1 MLQAIPT
8 KNGTGVS
15 IYGDYGDLKSL
26 YEAVHDVATSLNDS
40 NKYQK
45 GQHQLLMNFAYEIRK
60 GYSGQRLTE
69 EMRFPGEKQTLHYY
83 GFQLVWTD
91 VLIFISALRHNAG
104 YIQTGRL
111 HQASMYLLE
120 YVIEHALDEYD
131 RTGAAEIK
139 NFIASGIAVSN
150 EYAFIIYQA
159 IHLEYVSD
167 KSGKGR
173 FRKIPRLLNNFFNTW
188 APEYKSLIAS
198 FEQSAKEQKCEITD
212 LEFQD
217 FPEIKW

>member
-26 YEAVHDVATSLNDS
+26 YEAVDHIANTLNGD
-40 NKYQK
+40 NKFQK

-60 GYSGQRLTE
+60 GYSGLRLTE
-69 EMRFPGEKQTLHYY
+69 EMRFPGEQHTLHYY

-91 VLIFISALRHNAG
+91 ILIFISTLRHNAG
-104 YIQTGRL
+104 YIQTDRL
-111 HQASMYLLE
+111 QQATLYLLE
-120 YVIEHALDEYD
+120 YVIEKALDDYD
-131 RTGAAEIK
+131 RAAASEIK
-139 NFIASGIAVSN
+139 NFITYGIPVSN
-150 EYAFIIYQA
+150 EYSFIIYQA
-159 IHLEYVSD
+159 IHIEYVSG
-167 KSGKGR
+167 KSGKAR
-173 FRKIPRLLNNFFNTW
+173 FKKIPKLLNNYFNTW

-198 FEQSAKEQKCEITD
+198 FEQSAKEQNCEITD

-217 FPEIKW
+217 FPDIKW